1 MPDRG
6 TLLSSQ
12 ISAFLDNDPWNTT
25 IVNNGSYI
33 DIVQNVFYTRGQP
46 ALWFYAAAVS
56 HCIAS
61 RAETHTLQRSTYPGL
76 NTCLFVH
83 DEFHH
88 PLASRCALTPLYVHH
103 HCDRSNIM
111 VLSQTGSNGAQ
122 PSRV

>member
-61 RAETHTLQRSTYPGL
+61 HRGLKLTQSNVGHIQGSTLV
-76 NTCLFVH
+76 F
-83 DEFHH
+83 
-88 PLASRCALTPLYVHH
+88 LAMMSFIIRWPRGAL
-103 HCDRSNIM
+103 
-111 VLSQTGSNGAQ
+111 
-122 PSRV
+122 